1 MGLYCRIFVILL
13 YLLIFS
19 HCEVSYS
26 SLKGFWEA
34 TYDPDA
40 NGKASVEDFLKYF
53 QLMEPEENLTK
64 A

>member
-1 MGLYCRIFVILL
+1 VILL
-13 YLLIFS
+13 SFLIFS

-53 QLMEPEENLTK
+53 QLMEPEDNLTK